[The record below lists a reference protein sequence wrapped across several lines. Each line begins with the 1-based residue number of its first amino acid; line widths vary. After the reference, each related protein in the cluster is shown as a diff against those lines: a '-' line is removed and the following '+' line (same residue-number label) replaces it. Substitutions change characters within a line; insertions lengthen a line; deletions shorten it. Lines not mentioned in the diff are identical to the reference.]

1 VGPET
6 CIYPEKTGYVDSS
19 TPGEGNENVATTS
32 WDSPPP
38 RLNVDGEMI
47 TEAETVLSGT
57 GPLAG
62 NMVPYRIGISQ
73 HWMYY
78 MHEIFSCIS
87 NSQCSASW
95 HMCEPERLGLLVDI
109 LDRKGLPIYIFS
121 MNSTFSK

>member
-1 VGPET
+1 MGPET

-19 TPGEGNENVATTS
+19 TPDEGNENVATTS

-38 RLNVDGEMI
+38 RLNFDGEMI

-62 NMVPYRIGISQ
+62 NMVPYRIDVSQ

-78 MHEIFSCIS
+78 MHETFLAFRTVNAVPAGTCVSLNALGFLSIFLTVKVCLFIFS
-87 NSQCSASW
+87 
-95 HMCEPERLGLLVDI
+95 V
-109 LDRKGLPIYIFS
+109 
-121 MNSTFSK
+121 